1 MSNLADNRAYFESI
15 QDYFLERTGRGLMLS
30 SRDLELLIGWRQSG
44 ATAQTV
50 CRGIDDAVESL
61 RGVPRDLHAVK
72 RYVEPRLS
80 ENVSAAPVFR
90 PHTSANPRAPQ
101 KQEDPW
107 AVAIETLTDAR
118 AQVARPELA
127 ESFGEVMR
135 RIRAAKETNADPWTV
150 LFDLDDF
157 LVRDVFDRLGEDE
170 RRRIDLEIEG
180 QHGAHLSVMGDD
192 AREQTMLESRRRAL
206 RARWE
211 IPSLTDV

>member
-50 CRGIDDAVESL
+50 CRGIDEAVESL
-61 RGVPRDLHAVK
+61 ANMPRDLHAVK
-72 RYVEPRLS
+72 RYVEPRLA
-80 ENVSAAPVFR
+80 EEVSAAPVFR
-90 PHTSANPRAPQ
+90 SAPTQAKAIPDD
-101 KQEDPW
+101 DPW
-107 AVAIETLTDAR
+107 AVAIDTLSSAR
-118 AQVARPELA
+118 NQTPRPELT
-127 ESFGEVMR
+127 ESFGEVMQ
-135 RIRAAKETNADPWTV
+135 RIRQAREANADPWTV
-150 LFDLDDF
+150 LYELDDF

-170 RRRIDLEIEG
+170 RRLIDLEIEG
-180 QHGAHLSVMGDD
+180 KHGAHLAVMGDD

-206 RARWE
+206 QERWE